1 MRPKWG
7 RCWDEG
13 DTIAPRHNWWHTM
26 KEARRQACVAVDFYN
41 RPGERQSLA
50 DFVVHMHLAWQN
62 LMHAHLIRKKTN
74 IYFRVKKDSRLYKRD
89 KYGQKQ
95 SWDLQTC
102 LDAVYAAE
110 DPIRVNI
117 EFFINF
123 RNSVEHRYDRSL
135 VLATAALAHA
145 YVINFEAELTRLFGS
160 EESLA
165 EELRFP
171 VFVQSLSPE
180 GMNAQRALRKGLPL
194 EALTYI
200 TEFEARLP
208 DNVRDDPR
216 YEYRIQLQPI
226 VGPKSEADLAF
237 KFINAKD
244 LSPEELEEKH
254 AEGRQGKILIIEKLK
269 ASGFAD
275 EMLPKSA
282 AAAIEEQTKFRFSV
296 NDFTKMRHKDGVGPK
311 MGQGPSAEYA
321 DGTRCIYSKAHN
333 NHVYTQAYIA
343 ALIQEL
349 RDPARH
355 EAALGRAPEAP
366 GSPPKPKQHP
376 LAKQKK

>member
-1 MRPKWG
+1 
-7 RCWDEG
+7 
-13 DTIAPRHNWWHTM
+13 M

-62 LMHAHLIRKKTN
+62 LMHAHLVQKKTN
-74 IYFRVKKDSRLYKRD
+74 IYFREKKASRLYKRD

-102 LDAVYAAE
+102 LDTVYAPE

-145 YVINFEAELTRLFGS
+145 YVINFEAELTRLFGKA
-160 EESLA
+160 ETLA

-180 GMNAQRALRKGLPL
+180 GMDAQRALRKGLPL
-194 EALTYI
+194 EAMTYI

-226 VGPKSEADLAF
+226 IGPKSEADLAF

-254 AEGRQGKILIIEKLK
+254 AEGRQGKVLIIEKLK
-269 ASGFAD
+269 ASGFAN
-275 EMLPKSA
+275 EMLPKNA

-296 NDFTKMRHKDGVGPK
+296 NDFTKMRHRDGVGPK
-311 MGQGPSAEYA
+311 KGQGPSAEYA
-321 DGTRCIYSKAHN
+321 DGSRCIYSKAHN
-333 NHVYTQAYIA
+333 SHVYTQAYIA

-349 RDPARH
+349 RDPVRH

-366 GSPPKPKQHP
+366 GSPPKQKQHP

>member
-1 MRPKWG
+1 
-7 RCWDEG
+7 
-13 DTIAPRHNWWHTM
+13 M

-102 LDAVYAAE
+102 LDTVYTPE
-110 DPIRVNI
+110 DPVRVNI
-117 EFFINF
+117 EFFIDF

-145 YVINFEAELTRLFGS
+145 YVINFEAELTRLFGA
-160 EESLA
+160 EETLA

-180 GMNAQRALRKGLPL
+180 GMDAQRALRKGLPL

-226 VGPKSEADLAF
+226 IGPKSEADLAF
-237 KFINAKD
+237 KFINARD

-254 AEGRQGKILIIEKLK
+254 AEGRQGKVLIIEKLK
-269 ASGFAD
+269 ASGFAN

-296 NDFTKMRHKDGVGPK
+296 NDFTKMRHRDGVGPK
-311 MGQGPSAEYA
+311 KGQGPSAEHA
-321 DGTRCIYSKAHN
+321 DGSRCIYSKAHN

-366 GSPPKPKQHP
+366 GSPPKQKQHP
-376 LAKQKK
+376 LAGQKK